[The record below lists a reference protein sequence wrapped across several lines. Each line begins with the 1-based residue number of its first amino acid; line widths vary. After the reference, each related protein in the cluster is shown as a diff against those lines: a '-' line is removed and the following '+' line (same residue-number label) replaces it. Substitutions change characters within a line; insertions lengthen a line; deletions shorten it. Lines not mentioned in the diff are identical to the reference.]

1 MVARRKSRWPAVL
14 LTLGALAA
22 IAAGI
27 SYIFWP
33 QIFALYEEEMIY
45 ATKAKHWGMYSAGQ
59 SLPATPDLKES
70 VGAAWQS
77 RTCSSARLFSS
88 AFSSASSS
96 WRCG

>member
-1 MVARRKSRWPAVL
+1 M
-14 LTLGALAA
+14 TLGALAA

-27 SYIFWP
+27 SYFFWP

-59 SLPATPDLKES
+59 SLPATPDTQNLPGRLAEQNLQL
-70 VGAAWQS
+70 GAPVFV
-77 RTCSSARLFSS
+77 RIFKR
-88 AFSSASSS
+88 SSS